1 MKWLYLMVAA
11 VALLPA
17 MAIDA
22 SAQSDRFVGVRKDSA
37 NEIILFSIDALT
49 GAENK
54 IATLETAEASIQL
67 LGMTALNSRRG
78 TFSYAYTDRAAGKD
92 YLHTV
97 SVINGQTV
105 SRIALPAD
113 TSGLEVVVDTG
124 RQESPGAD
132 RSAPAQGGV
141 ARAGGTP
148 PAGPSQIAL
157 SASAETT
164 SWR

>member
-1 MKWLYLMVAA
+1 VYAMAA
-11 VALLPA
+11 SVALLLA
-17 MAIDA
+17 TAIDA

-54 IATLETAEASIQL
+54 IATLETAEANIQL
-67 LGMTALNSRRG
+67 LGLTTLNSRRG

-97 SVINGQTV
+97 SLLNGQTV

-113 TSGLEVVVDTG
+113 TSGLEVVVDVG
-124 RQESPGAD
+124 RQE
-132 RSAPAQGGV
+132 AQ
-141 ARAGGTP
+141 AQTE
-148 PAGPSQIAL
+148 AL
-157 SASAETT
+157 RRKVE
-164 SWR
+164 WLEQEVRRLQGQVRLR

>member
-1 MKWLYLMVAA
+1 MQQIGRGQVMKWLYLMVAT

-97 SVINGQTV
+97 SVLNGQTV

-113 TSGLEVVVDTG
+113 TSGLEVVVDVG
-124 RQESPGAD
+124 RQESQ
-132 RSAPAQGGV
+132 AQ
-141 ARAGGTP
+141 AE
-148 PAGPSQIAL
+148 AL
-157 SASAETT
+157 RRKVE
-164 SWR
+164 WLEQEVRRLQGQVRLR

>member
-1 MKWLYLMVAA
+1 MKWVYAMAA
-11 VALLPA
+11 SVALLLA
-17 MAIDA
+17 TAIDA

-54 IATLETAEASIQL
+54 IATLETAEANIQL
-67 LGMTALNSRRG
+67 LGLTTLNSRRG

-97 SVINGQTV
+97 SLLNGQTV

-113 TSGLEVVVDTG
+113 TSGLEVVVDVG
-124 RQESPGAD
+124 RQE
-132 RSAPAQGGV
+132 AQ
-141 ARAGGTP
+141 AQTE
-148 PAGPSQIAL
+148 AL
-157 SASAETT
+157 RRKVE
-164 SWR
+164 WLEQEVRRLQGQVRLR

>member
-1 MKWLYLMVAA
+1 MRQIQREHVVKWLYAMGVA
-11 VALLPA
+11 VILLLA
-17 MAIDA
+17 AAIDA

-37 NEIILFSIDALT
+37 NQIILFSIDALT

-54 IATLETAEASIQL
+54 IATLETAEANIQL

-97 SVINGQTV
+97 SVLNGQTV

-113 TSGLEVVVDTG
+113 TSGLEVVVDVG
-124 RQESPGAD
+124 RQETQ
-132 RSAPAQGGV
+132 AQ
-141 ARAGGTP
+141 TE
-148 PAGPSQIAL
+148 AL
-157 SASAETT
+157 RRKVE
-164 SWR
+164 WLEQEVRRLQGQVRLR

>member
-1 MKWLYLMVAA
+1 MKRLYMMVGA
-11 VALLPA
+11 VVLVLAGT
-17 MAIDA
+17 IDA
-22 SAQSDRFVGVRKDSA
+22 RAQTDRFVGVRKDSA
-37 NEIILFSIDALT
+37 NEVILFSIDALT

-54 IATLETAEASIQL
+54 IATLEKAESGIQL

-113 TSGLEVVVDTG
+113 TSGLEVVIDSG
-124 RQESPGAD
+124 RQETQAHTEALRRKVEWLEQEVRRLQGQV
-132 RSAPAQGGV
+132 RS
-141 ARAGGTP
+141 R
-148 PAGPSQIAL
+148 
-157 SASAETT
+157 
-164 SWR
+164 

>member
-1 MKWLYLMVAA
+1 MQQIGRGHVVKWLYAMLAA

-17 MAIDA
+17 ATIDA

-37 NEIILFSIDALT
+37 NEIILFSIDAST

-54 IATLETAEASIQL
+54 IATLETAEAGIQL

-97 SVINGQTV
+97 SVLNGQTV

-113 TSGLEVVVDTG
+113 TSGLEAVVEVG
-124 RQESPGAD
+124 RQETQ
-132 RSAPAQGGV
+132 AQAESLRRKV
-141 ARAGGTP
+141 EWLEQEVRRLQ
-148 PAGPSQIAL
+148 SQV
-157 SASAETT
+157 
-164 SWR
+164 RR

>member
-1 MKWLYLMVAA
+1 MKWVYAMAA
-11 VALLPA
+11 SVALLLA
-17 MAIDA
+17 TAIDA

-54 IATLETAEASIQL
+54 ISTLETAEANIQL
-67 LGMTALNSRRG
+67 LGLTTLNSRRG

-97 SVINGQTV
+97 SLLNGQTV

-113 TSGLEVVVDTG
+113 TSGLEVVVDVG
-124 RQESPGAD
+124 RQE
-132 RSAPAQGGV
+132 AQ
-141 ARAGGTP
+141 AQTE
-148 PAGPSQIAL
+148 AL
-157 SASAETT
+157 RRKVE
-164 SWR
+164 WLEQEVRRLQGQVRLR

>member
-1 MKWLYLMVAA
+1 MKWLYLMVAT

-54 IATLETAEASIQL
+54 IATLEPAEASIQL
-67 LGMTALNSRRG
+67 LGMTTLNSRRG

-97 SVINGQTV
+97 SVLNGQTV

-113 TSGLEVVVDTG
+113 TSGLEVVVDVG
-124 RQESPGAD
+124 RQESQ
-132 RSAPAQGGV
+132 AQ
-141 ARAGGTP
+141 AE
-148 PAGPSQIAL
+148 AL
-157 SASAETT
+157 RRKVE
-164 SWR
+164 WLEQEVRRLQGQVRLR

>member
-1 MKWLYLMVAA
+1 MKRLYMMVGA
-11 VALLPA
+11 VLLFLA
-17 MAIDA
+17 GTIDA
-22 SAQSDRFVGVRKDSA
+22 SAQTDRFVGVRKDSA
-37 NEIILFSIDALT
+37 NEVILFSIDALT

-54 IATLETAEASIQL
+54 IATLEKAEPGIQL

-113 TSGLEVVVDTG
+113 TSGLEVVIDSG
-124 RQESPGAD
+124 RQETQAHAEALRRKVEWLEQEVRRLQGQV
-132 RSAPAQGGV
+132 RS
-141 ARAGGTP
+141 R
-148 PAGPSQIAL
+148 
-157 SASAETT
+157 
-164 SWR
+164 

>member
-1 MKWLYLMVAA
+1 MKRLYMMVGA
-11 VALLPA
+11 VVLVLAGT
-17 MAIDA
+17 IDA
-22 SAQSDRFVGVRKDSA
+22 SAQTDRFVGVRKDSA
-37 NEIILFSIDALT
+37 NEVILFSIDALT

-54 IATLETAEASIQL
+54 IATLEPAEASIQL

-113 TSGLEVVVDTG
+113 TSGLEVVIDSG
-124 RQESPGAD
+124 RQETQAHTEALRRKVEWLEQEVRRLQGQV
-132 RSAPAQGGV
+132 RS
-141 ARAGGTP
+141 R
-148 PAGPSQIAL
+148 
-157 SASAETT
+157 
-164 SWR
+164 

>member
-1 MKWLYLMVAA
+1 MKRLYMMVGA
-11 VALLPA
+11 VVLVLAGT
-17 MAIDA
+17 IDA
-22 SAQSDRFVGVRKDSA
+22 SAQTDRFVGVRKDSA
-37 NEIILFSIDALT
+37 NEVILFSIDALT

-54 IATLETAEASIQL
+54 IATLEKAESGIQL

-113 TSGLEVVVDTG
+113 TSGLEVVIDSG
-124 RQESPGAD
+124 RQETQAHTEALRRKVEWLEQEVRRLQGQV
-132 RSAPAQGGV
+132 RS
-141 ARAGGTP
+141 R
-148 PAGPSQIAL
+148 
-157 SASAETT
+157 
-164 SWR
+164 

>member
-1 MKWLYLMVAA
+1 MRQIGRGHVVKWLYAMLAA

-17 MAIDA
+17 ATIDA

-37 NEIILFSIDALT
+37 NEIILFSIDAST

-54 IATLETAEASIQL
+54 IATLETAEAGIQL

-97 SVINGQTV
+97 SVLNGQTV

-113 TSGLEVVVDTG
+113 TSGLEAVVEVG
-124 RQESPGAD
+124 RQETQ
-132 RSAPAQGGV
+132 AQAESLRRKV
-141 ARAGGTP
+141 EWLEQEVRRLQ
-148 PAGPSQIAL
+148 SQV
-157 SASAETT
+157 
-164 SWR
+164 RR

>member
-1 MKWLYLMVAA
+1 MKRLYMMVGA
-11 VALLPA
+11 VVLVLAGT
-17 MAIDA
+17 IDA
-22 SAQSDRFVGVRKDSA
+22 SAQTDRFVGVRKDSA
-37 NEIILFSIDALT
+37 NEVILFSIDALT

-54 IATLETAEASIQL
+54 IATLEKAESGIQL

-113 TSGLEVVVDTG
+113 TSGLEVVIDSG
-124 RQESPGAD
+124 RQETQAHTEAL
-132 RSAPAQGGV
+132 RRKVEWLEQEVRRLQGQV
-141 ARAGGTP
+141 R
-148 PAGPSQIAL
+148 L
-157 SASAETT
+157 
-164 SWR
+164 R

>member
-1 MKWLYLMVAA
+1 MRQIGRGHVMKRLYMMVGA
-11 VALLPA
+11 VVLVLAGT
-17 MAIDA
+17 IDA
-22 SAQSDRFVGVRKDSA
+22 SAQTDRFVGVRKDSA
-37 NEIILFSIDALT
+37 NEVILFSIDALT

-54 IATLETAEASIQL
+54 IATLEKAESGIQL

-113 TSGLEVVVDTG
+113 TSGLEVVIDSG
-124 RQESPGAD
+124 RQETQAHAEALRRKVEWLEQEVRRLQGQV
-132 RSAPAQGGV
+132 RS
-141 ARAGGTP
+141 R
-148 PAGPSQIAL
+148 
-157 SASAETT
+157 
-164 SWR
+164 

>member
-1 MKWLYLMVAA
+1 MRQIGRGHVIKRLYMMVGA
-11 VALLPA
+11 VVLVLAGT
-17 MAIDA
+17 IDA
-22 SAQSDRFVGVRKDSA
+22 SAQTDRFVGVRKDSA
-37 NEIILFSIDALT
+37 NEVILFSIDALT

-54 IATLETAEASIQL
+54 IATLEKAESGIQL

-113 TSGLEVVVDTG
+113 TSGLEVVIDSG
-124 RQESPGAD
+124 RQETQAHAEALRRKVEWLEQEVRRLQGQV
-132 RSAPAQGGV
+132 RS
-141 ARAGGTP
+141 R
-148 PAGPSQIAL
+148 
-157 SASAETT
+157 
-164 SWR
+164 

>member
-1 MKWLYLMVAA
+1 MKRLCLMVGA
-11 VALLPA
+11 VVLFLAGT
-17 MAIDA
+17 IDA
-22 SAQSDRFVGVRKDSA
+22 SAQTDRFVGVRKDSA
-37 NEIILFSIDALT
+37 NEVILFSIDALT

-54 IATLETAEASIQL
+54 IATLEKAESGIQL

-113 TSGLEVVVDTG
+113 TSGLEVVIDSG
-124 RQESPGAD
+124 RQETQAHTEALRRKVEWLEQEVRRLQGQV
-132 RSAPAQGGV
+132 RS
-141 ARAGGTP
+141 R
-148 PAGPSQIAL
+148 
-157 SASAETT
+157 
-164 SWR
+164 

>member
-1 MKWLYLMVAA
+1 MKWVYAMAA
-11 VALLPA
+11 SVALLLA
-17 MAIDA
+17 TAIDA

-37 NEIILFSIDALT
+37 NEIILFSIDAST

-54 IATLETAEASIQL
+54 IATLETAEAGIQL

-97 SVINGQTV
+97 SVLNGQTV

-113 TSGLEVVVDTG
+113 TSGLEAVVEVG
-124 RQESPGAD
+124 RQETQAQAESLRRKVEWLEQEVRRLQGQV
-132 RSAPAQGGV
+132 RS
-141 ARAGGTP
+141 R
-148 PAGPSQIAL
+148 
-157 SASAETT
+157 
-164 SWR
+164 

>member
-1 MKWLYLMVAA
+1 MKWLYLMVVT

-37 NEIILFSIDALT
+37 NEVILFSIDALT

-54 IATLETAEASIQL
+54 IATLEPAEASIQL

-97 SVINGQTV
+97 SVLNGQTV

-124 RQESPGAD
+124 RQESQ
-132 RSAPAQGGV
+132 AQ
-141 ARAGGTP
+141 TE
-148 PAGPSQIAL
+148 AL
-157 SASAETT
+157 RRKVE
-164 SWR
+164 WLEQEVRRLQGQVRLR